1 MPTLLELT
9 NDADA
14 LQKRFE
20 AEAERLNTEIAERK
34 LQLTRLHNGMHRKVS
49 SLQKTIAKAAEA
61 NAKTIQ

>member
-20 AEAERLNTEIAERK
+20 AETQRLNEEIAERK
-34 LQLTRLHNGMHRKVS
+34 LQLTRLHNGMNRKLS
-49 SLQKTIAKAAEA
+49 SLSKSIAKAAEA
-61 NAKTIQ
+61 NAKLSL